1 MTAHE
6 KKSLKKRRIEMKDL
20 TFKVL
25 LGIISVNL
33 TIQTVKDVG
42 LFPTA
47 YAQVDIQRVAVCEY
61 HIPLNCASIL
71 DADGVLGF
79 KAID

>member
-1 MTAHE
+1 MRE
-6 KKSLKKRRIEMKDL
+6 RGQDS
-20 TFKVL
+20 KVV
-25 LGIISVNL
+25 LGIIASNL
-33 TIQTVKDVG
+33 TMQTVKDVG

-61 HIPLNCASIL
+61 QSPLNCASIL

>member
-1 MTAHE
+1 
-6 KKSLKKRRIEMKDL
+6 MKDL

-25 LGIISVNL
+25 PRIIAVNL

-61 HIPLNCASIL
+61 HIPLNGASIL